1 MSDQKPL
8 VTSPDRPT
16 HLRCVPD
23 LVRGAARWW
32 SPDGSYKV
40 RGTVRSTSNEQKL
53 APLKVA
59 AVPRIVC
66 AMSCADTTSVPLP
79 GGLRG
84 PVFAAGAG

>member
-1 MSDQKPL
+1 MTGYLGSAVCLTLLK
-8 VTSPDRPT
+8 
-16 HLRCVPD
+16 
-23 LVRGAARWW
+23 
-32 SPDGSYKV
+32 DGSYKV